1 MQKIKVTDVFG
12 WLCRTTERI
21 NLLVGGAGSSKSYSV
36 AQNLLRKF
44 FEEKDIRILV
54 VRKTTPSLRITA
66 YHLILDLLKE
76 YGWLSYC
83 SLNKTEMTLICGSNE
98 MLFKGLDDPEKIKS
112 AEFNYIWV
120 EEATEIT
127 LEDYRQLNLRLRR
140 KGKLNQI
147 FLTCNPIS
155 ALHWIKVE
163 LADKQKIAINHSTYK
178 DNPFLDEVYKQQ
190 LEDLI
195 NQDVNFYKI
204 YTLGE
209 WGVLKNIIYEGW
221 KSYGNISEYG
231 KQPQEISYGID
242 WGYESPAALVK
253 VYWFDGDKVIWEEVI
268 YQKKLTTP
276 EFIELA
282 KERLVEDIE
291 EDKKEEVLRQEIHRE
306 FYAGT
311 DEPASIQQF
320 YDAGFNIQKAR
331 TDVRDGINFCKSH
344 LIGIIGTN
352 LIKEVQGYKRKEDK
366 NGNVLEEPVKFMDHG
381 MDGGRYGTYSR
392 VGSLG
397 YSEVLDISFR

>member
-12 WLCRTTERI
+12 WLTKTTERI

-36 AQNLLRKF
+36 AQFLIKKF

-83 SLNKTEMTLICGSNE
+83 NLNKTEMTLTCGNNE

-155 ALHWIKVE
+155 ALHWIKQE

-178 DNPFLDEVYKQQ
+178 DNPFLDEVYRQQ

-204 YTLGE
+204 YALGQ
-209 WGVLKNIIYEGW
+209 WGVLENIIYEGW

-242 WGYESPAALVK
+242 WGYESPAALIRI
-253 VYWFDGDKVIWEEVI
+253 YWFDGDKVIWEEVI
-268 YQKKLTTP
+268 YQEHLTIP
-276 EFIELA
+276 EFIKLA
-282 KERLVEDIE
+282 KELIPEN
-291 EDKKEEVLRQEIHRE
+291 EIQKE

-311 DEPASIQQF
+311 DEPGSIQQF
-320 YDAGFNIQKAR
+320 YDAGFNIHKAI
-331 TDVRDGINFCKSH
+331 TDVRDGINYCKAH
-344 LIGIIGTN
+344 LIGLIGAN
-352 LIKEVQGYKRKEDK
+352 IIKEAQGYKRKEDK

>member
-12 WLCRTTERI
+12 WLTKTTERI

-36 AQNLLRKF
+36 AQFLIKKF

-83 SLNKTEMTLICGSNE
+83 NLNKTEMTLTCDNNE

-155 ALHWIKVE
+155 ALHWIKQE

-178 DNPFLDEVYKQQ
+178 DNPFLDEVYRQQ

-204 YTLGE
+204 YALGQ
-209 WGVLKNIIYEGW
+209 WGVLENIIYEGW

-242 WGYESPAALVK
+242 WGYESPAALIRI
-253 VYWFDGDKVIWEEVI
+253 YWFDGDKVIWEEVI
-268 YQKKLTTP
+268 YQEHLTIP
-276 EFIELA
+276 EFIKLA
-282 KERLVEDIE
+282 KELIPEN
-291 EDKKEEVLRQEIHRE
+291 EIQKE

-311 DEPASIQQF
+311 DEPGSIQQF
-320 YDAGFNIQKAR
+320 YDAGFNIHKAI
-331 TDVRDGINFCKSH
+331 TDVRDGINYCKAH
-344 LIGIIGTN
+344 LIGLIGAN
-352 LIKEVQGYKRKEDK
+352 IIKEAQGYKRKEDK

>member
-12 WLCRTTERI
+12 WLTKTTERI

-36 AQNLLRKF
+36 AQFLIKKF

-83 SLNKTEMTLICGSNE
+83 NLNKTEMTLTCGNNE

-155 ALHWIKVE
+155 ALHWIKQE

-178 DNPFLDEVYKQQ
+178 DNPFLDEVYRQQ

-204 YTLGE
+204 YALGQ
-209 WGVLKNIIYEGW
+209 WGVLENIIYEGW

-242 WGYESPAALVK
+242 WGYESPAALIRI
-253 VYWFDGDKVIWEEVI
+253 YWFDGDKVIWEEVI
-268 YQKKLTTP
+268 YQEHLTIP
-276 EFIELA
+276 EFIKLA
-282 KERLVEDIE
+282 KELIPEN
-291 EDKKEEVLRQEIHRE
+291 EIQKE

-311 DEPASIQQF
+311 DEPGSIQQF
-320 YDAGFNIQKAR
+320 YDAGFNIHKAV
-331 TDVRDGINFCKSH
+331 TDVRDGINWCKSH
-344 LIGIIGTN
+344 LVGLIGSNI
-352 LIKEVQGYKRKEDK
+352 IKEAQGYKRKEDK

>member
-12 WLCRTTERI
+12 WLTKTTERI

-36 AQNLLRKF
+36 AQFLIKKF

-83 SLNKTEMTLICGSNE
+83 NLNKTEMTLTCGNNE

-155 ALHWIKVE
+155 ALHWIKQE

-178 DNPFLDEVYKQQ
+178 DNPFLDEVYRQQ

-204 YTLGE
+204 YALGQ
-209 WGVLKNIIYEGW
+209 WGVLENIIYEGW

-242 WGYESPAALVK
+242 WGYESPAALIRI
-253 VYWFDGDKVIWEEVI
+253 YWFDGDKVIWEEVI
-268 YQKKLTTP
+268 YQEHLTIP
-276 EFIELA
+276 EFIKLA
-282 KERLVEDIE
+282 KELIPEN
-291 EDKKEEVLRQEIHRE
+291 EIQKE

-311 DEPASIQQF
+311 DEPGSIQQF
-320 YDAGFNIQKAR
+320 YDAGFNIHKAI
-331 TDVRDGINFCKSH
+331 TDVRDGINYCKAH
-344 LIGIIGTN
+344 LIGLIGAN
-352 LIKEVQGYKRKEDK
+352 IIKEAQGYKRKEDK

-397 YSEVLDISFR
+397 YSEVLDISLR

>member
-1 MQKIKVTDVFG
+1 MQKIKVTDVFD
-12 WLCRTTERI
+12 WLTKTTERI

-83 SLNKTEMTLICGSNE
+83 SLNKTEMTLTYGSNE

-155 ALHWIKVE
+155 ALHWIKTE

-195 NQDVNFYKI
+195 NQNVNFYKI
-204 YTLGE
+204 YALGQ
-209 WGVLKNIIYEGW
+209 WGVL
-221 KSYGNISEYG
+221 
-231 KQPQEISYGID
+231 
-242 WGYESPAALVK
+242 
-253 VYWFDGDKVIWEEVI
+253 
-268 YQKKLTTP
+268 
-276 EFIELA
+276 ELS
-282 KERLVEDIE
+282 L
-291 EDKKEEVLRQEIHRE
+291 IH
-306 FYAGT
+306 
-311 DEPASIQQF
+311 I
-320 YDAGFNIQKAR
+320 
-331 TDVRDGINFCKSH
+331 
-344 LIGIIGTN
+344 
-352 LIKEVQGYKRKEDK
+352 
-366 NGNVLEEPVKFMDHG
+366 
-381 MDGGRYGTYSR
+381 
-392 VGSLG
+392 
-397 YSEVLDISFR
+397 

>member
-12 WLCRTTERI
+12 WLTKTTERI

-36 AQNLLRKF
+36 AQFLIKKF

-83 SLNKTEMTLICGSNE
+83 NLNKTEMTLTCDNNE

-155 ALHWIKVE
+155 ALHWIKQE

-178 DNPFLDEVYKQQ
+178 DNPFLDEVYRQQ

-204 YTLGE
+204 YALGQ
-209 WGVLKNIIYEGW
+209 WGVLENIIYEGW

-242 WGYESPAALVK
+242 WGYESPAALIRI
-253 VYWFDGDKVIWEEVI
+253 YWFDGDKVIWEEVI
-268 YQKKLTTP
+268 YQEHLTIP
-276 EFIELA
+276 EFIKLA
-282 KERLVEDIE
+282 KELIPEN
-291 EDKKEEVLRQEIHRE
+291 EIQKE

-311 DEPASIQQF
+311 DEPGSIQQF
-320 YDAGFNIQKAR
+320 YDAGFNIHKAI
-331 TDVRDGINFCKSH
+331 TDVRDGINYCKAH
-344 LIGIIGTN
+344 LIGLIGAN
-352 LIKEVQGYKRKEDK
+352 IIKEAQGYKRKEDK

-381 MDGGRYGTYSR
+381 MDAGRYGTYSR
-392 VGSLG
+392 ADSLG
-397 YSEVLDISFR
+397 YSEVLDLTLR